1 MMMTHRTI
9 AMDALRYIWEQ
20 NPRQARAAYLRYM
33 RGCKYNEI
41 AQELQISQSRARQ
54 LADWGLH
61 KMSKYLNRKYGK
73 SIALPA

>member
-9 AMDALRYIWEQ
+9 ALDALQYIWKQ
-20 NPRQARAAYLRYM
+20 DPRQARVVYLRHM
-33 RGCKYNEI
+33 RGCKYDEI

-54 LADWGLH
+54 LAGWGLI

-73 SIALPA
+73 SIAFPA